1 MLKKLSKT
9 KGFTLVELLIV
20 IIIIGILA
28 GMMMLS
34 SGAATDKA
42 EATRIVSDL
51 RNIKAA
57 TIMAY
62 ADNNAWL
69 GDSEIDLNGTTTEAT
84 AITKYLDKKPEAGY
98 VVVKDAAKDKVS
110 AGFKGLTTKPGIAA
124 KLSDMAASV
133 GLRNAPI
140 TSADA
145 TSADQV
151 ITDNVYMA
159 VN

>member
-1 MLKKLSKT
+1 MFKKLSKA

-57 TIMAY
+57 TIMSY
-62 ADNNAWL
+62 ADNNAWPE
-69 GDSEIDLNGTTTEAT
+69 DTEIDLNGTTTAAT

-98 VVVKDAAKDKVS
+98 VVVKETGGDKVS

-124 KLSDMAASV
+124 KLSDMAESV

-151 ITDNVYMA
+151 ITDNVYMV